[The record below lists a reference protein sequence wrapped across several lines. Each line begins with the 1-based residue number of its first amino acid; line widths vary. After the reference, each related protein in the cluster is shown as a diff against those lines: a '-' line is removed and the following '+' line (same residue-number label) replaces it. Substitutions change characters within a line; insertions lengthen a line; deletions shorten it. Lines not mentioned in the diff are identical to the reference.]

1 MNSCGGLF
9 LFLSLSSFLVS
20 SQYYNVSTREWDRDF
35 KKNKW
40 SFIDRVA
47 VERGRNSLII
57 NIFYALYGGG
67 GPLSSSNPS
76 QPSNILDVGCGEGVL
91 SDFLVGLQRQHYY
104 GVDISSEA
112 IKSAR
117 KRRSQDAQ
125 SSTVP
130 FSIKSQQFQVA
141 SALEYTPPPG
151 VTFGAIVFN
160 EMLYYTDYSKVIQ
173 RYMQFLDAPSAS
185 PRTGLAAANTPD
197 RREKGTPYSAAGSEA
212 GVAGGQGGVII
223 ISIWYSE
230 GNERMKDEIF
240 AEAKRQMEEV
250 DFMDLSGVSRNG
262 AGPNAVKRKVSFRV
276 ACFRKR
282 IG

>member
-1 MNSCGGLF
+1 M
-9 LFLSLSSFLVS
+9 VS

-47 VERGRNSLII
+47 VERGRNSIII

-67 GPLSSSNPS
+67 GHLS

-91 SDFLVGLQRQHYY
+91 SDFLVGLQKQHYY

-117 KRRSQDAQ
+117 KRRSQEFQ
-125 SSTVP
+125 SSTAAVP
-130 FSIKSQQFQVA
+130 HPIGSQQFQVG
-141 SALEYTPPPG
+141 SALEYSPPPG
-151 VTFGAIVFN
+151 ITFGAIIFN

-173 RYMQFLDAPSAS
+173 RYIQFLDAPT
-185 PRTGLAAANTPD
+185 RTGLSAASLNTPAPD

-223 ISIWYSE
+223 ISVWYSE

-262 AGPNAVKRKVSFRV
+262 AGPNAVKRRVSFRV

-282 IG
+282 I